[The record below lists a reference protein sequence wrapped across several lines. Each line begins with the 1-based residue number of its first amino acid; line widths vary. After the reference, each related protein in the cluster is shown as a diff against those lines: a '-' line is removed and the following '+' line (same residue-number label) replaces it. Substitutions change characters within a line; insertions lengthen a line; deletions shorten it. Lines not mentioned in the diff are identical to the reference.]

1 MGDSVHFHDKYYDN
15 FVRRFMY
22 KILKKGTVMSWS
34 FQPKFCTVKEKKL
47 TTIFF
52 GRTFLNRNK
61 LNNVNTFIDVFLLER
76 DFDYHIENINF
87 GKIIFIK
94 HGQLGV

>member
-1 MGDSVHFHDKYYDN
+1 MKYW
-15 FVRRFMY
+15 
-22 KILKKGTVMSWS
+22 KKELSWS
-34 FQPKFCTVKEKKL
+34 FQPKFCTVKKK
-47 TTIFF
+47 INDNFF
-52 GRTFLNRNK
+52 GWKFLNRNK
-61 LNNVNTFIDVFLLER
+61 VKNVNIFIDVFLLER